1 MKLYKRGKY
10 YYFRHYVD
18 GKQRWQNTK
27 ETEHSR
33 AKAFME
39 DFVAEKN
46 HSLQKTF
53 GGKYN
58 IENML
63 WTDFCDKFMAYSRF
77 TKSAPEA
84 DIRVINAIND
94 TLNIKYFQELNADKI
109 RKYLNCRKELDGL
122 KDNSLN
128 RDLHS
133 IKSMWKFAV
142 TELFG
147 SETKNEASL
156 VKEIPTEKMTKVKY
170 FTEEEI
176 GKILTQCDSDR
187 ITIACYLML
196 YLGLRL
202 KEACLLEWKD
212 VLFGSN
218 SVKIYPHKTKHSNPN
233 PAIVPM
239 NNNLKIFLKGLSN
252 THKYV
257 IGADYN
263 DRQALVSFSATIR
276 KYFRRLGI
284 AGSAHTCR
292 HTFISHLIMKGV
304 DGSIVQRWARINKPE
319 ILQVYLH
326 LSPKYSNDTINLL
339 PY

>member
-10 YYFRHYVD
+10 YYFKPCIN
-18 GKQRWQNTK
+18 GKQRWVNTK
-27 ETEHSR
+27 EENHYK
-33 AKAFME
+33 AKLFAE
-39 DFVAEKN
+39 DYLHEKR
-46 HSLQKTF
+46 HSLKKVA
-53 GGKYN
+53 GKYDYDT
-58 IENML
+58 ML
-63 WTDFCDKFMAYSRF
+63 WTDFCEKFIEYSKF
-77 TKSAPEA
+77 NKSAPES
-84 DIRVINAIND
+84 DIRVINAINKNLD
-94 TLNIKYFQELNADKI
+94 LKYFHDLNADKI
-109 RKYLNCRKELDGL
+109 RKYISIRKEFDKL

-133 IKSMWKFAV
+133 IKSMWKFAT
-142 TELFG
+142 TELFDG
-147 SETKNEASL
+147 IKNEASL
-156 VKEIPTEKMTKVKY
+156 VKEIPTEKMTKTKY

-176 GKILTQCDSDR
+176 GKILTNCESER

-212 VLFGSN
+212 VLFQSD
-218 SVKIYPHKTKHSNPN
+218 SVRIYPHKTKRTNPN

-239 NNNLKIFLKGLSN
+239 NRNLKNFLKSLSN
-252 THKYV
+252 NSKYV
-257 IGADYN
+257 VGADFN
-263 DRQALVSFSATIR
+263 NKQALCSFSATIS
-276 KYFRRLGI
+276 KYFKRLGI
-284 AGSAHTCR
+284 EGTAHTCR

-326 LSPKYSNDTINLL
+326 LSPKYSNEAINLL